1 MNTPILSHNCKIKDK
16 MKMPKTI
23 ERDENLELK
32 EKHTISLA
40 ILDMKRKNMKYN
52 VVVTD
57 FHAFFVSAS
66 SSIVISS

>member
-1 MNTPILSHNCKIKDK
+1 
-16 MKMPKTI
+16 MKMPKII

-32 EKHTISLA
+32 EKHIMSLA

-52 VVVTD
+52 VVVTG

-66 SSIVISS
+66 SSIVISSKFPRSK